1 MNILFRLFRIFMLAS
16 MAAFAAGCSV
26 EDLEEGQTGSGNVQ
40 FRLLKLASKA
50 TGELDYLHDAHKVMV
65 TLSNGGQNVNLP
77 LKVDYYDEESA
88 EFGVRTE
95 IGQLYPGHYSVV
107 SYTIYNHLDDELLY
121 GEPDETTEFDVITGG
136 LSTVDLYISVVPRGK
151 IRFDIV
157 KDLSEIVV
165 DTKSGPV
172 SDEDRIDYPLSSV
185 AKADIVVKDM
195 RTNVEHEFTGLPCT
209 FRSDALEGSSDI
221 LCDTLLHIEAGEY
234 YLSRVALYGASDDTA
249 PLDYLTYYD
258 NDKDV
263 IYTVEDNKTTEA
275 EVPVVIN
282 GTAAHIKD
290 YIALY
295 KIWKSLDGENWSW
308 RAGTG
313 TNPDNCNWNFDK
325 DIDLWGNQPG
335 VGLFSNGRVS
345 SLNIGPFD
353 PHGDMSEALGD
364 LTELNTLYLG
374 SNNDVQYEGM
384 VPEYPVGDF
393 IPKWDEDEESARM
406 RRQFDPWNYWVESN
420 VSEARL
426 DYARKLLKARHP
438 ENRTEFSVFT
448 GYSSAEKP
456 ATFAT
461 FPHGYLANHI
471 QSLPE
476 SIGNL
481 TKLEQLYIGNSEIR
495 ELPEGFAKLQS
506 LTDLQIYNC
515 PAMEKFPVIVAEL
528 PNLIMLDLSA
538 NSQWEPEDV
547 TAGWEAIFGGKSK
560 EKLQIVY
567 GLSNRMRRFPEKNL
581 DQVAALGLI
590 DFSNNGIEVMNKGF
604 TDKVRLIE
612 VYLDYN
618 YLTSIPDDFTGV
630 RDLATFSCT
639 NNRLTEFPGFF
650 PDPATEDFM
659 PDEILLSANK
669 IESFPDDFKGL
680 NVSSLDLSN
689 NCFKKFPLDLAR
701 TGSILGM
708 LNLSYNQI
716 DDFPKEAFEGL
727 KQVQALDISMN
738 WISEIDPEFSLAED
752 APYLQQVDMSKN
764 RFTSFPTRLF
774 SGYSLYTFWFGEQMD
789 AEGNK
794 CFKSWPT
801 GIETYTWLKN
811 LKVNGNDIREVP
823 DFPSELYSLDV
834 SGNPNIIMEIPADVC
849 AEITGGTYIFT
860 YDTDQTGITGC
871 DALGITE
878 D

>member
-234 YLSRVALYGASDDTA
+234 YLSRVALYGASDDTV

-282 GTAAHIKD
+282 GTAAHIRD

-313 TNPDNCNWNFDK
+313 TNPDNCNWKQLQLEFRQ
-325 DIDLWGNQPG
+325 GYRP
-335 VGLFSNGRVS
+335 VGKPAGSR
-345 SLNIGPFD
+345 PFLKR
-353 PHGDMSEALGD
+353 PCKL
-364 LTELNTLYLG
+364 
-374 SNNDVQYEGM
+374 
-384 VPEYPVGDF
+384 PEYRAFRPSWGHVRGSGGPDR
-393 IPKWDEDEESARM
+393 A
-406 RRQFDPWNYWVESN
+406 Q
-420 VSEARL
+420 
-426 DYARKLLKARHP
+426 HP
-438 ENRTEFSVFT
+438 
-448 GYSSAEKP
+448 
-456 ATFAT
+456 
-461 FPHGYLANHI
+461 
-471 QSLPE
+471 LPR
-476 SIGNL
+476 
-481 TKLEQLYIGNSEIR
+481 LEQ
-495 ELPEGFAKLQS
+495 
-506 LTDLQIYNC
+506 
-515 PAMEKFPVIVAEL
+515 
-528 PNLIMLDLSA
+528 
-538 NSQWEPEDV
+538 
-547 TAGWEAIFGGKSK
+547 
-560 EKLQIVY
+560 
-567 GLSNRMRRFPEKNL
+567 
-581 DQVAALGLI
+581 
-590 DFSNNGIEVMNKGF
+590 
-604 TDKVRLIE
+604 
-612 VYLDYN
+612 
-618 YLTSIPDDFTGV
+618 
-630 RDLATFSCT
+630 
-639 NNRLTEFPGFF
+639 
-650 PDPATEDFM
+650 
-659 PDEILLSANK
+659 
-669 IESFPDDFKGL
+669 
-680 NVSSLDLSN
+680 
-689 NCFKKFPLDLAR
+689 
-701 TGSILGM
+701 
-708 LNLSYNQI
+708 
-716 DDFPKEAFEGL
+716 
-727 KQVQALDISMN
+727 
-738 WISEIDPEFSLAED
+738 
-752 APYLQQVDMSKN
+752 
-764 RFTSFPTRLF
+764 
-774 SGYSLYTFWFGEQMD
+774 
-789 AEGNK
+789 
-794 CFKSWPT
+794 
-801 GIETYTWLKN
+801 
-811 LKVNGNDIREVP
+811 
-823 DFPSELYSLDV
+823 
-834 SGNPNIIMEIPADVC
+834 
-849 AEITGGTYIFT
+849 
-860 YDTDQTGITGC
+860 
-871 DALGITE
+871 
-878 D
+878 